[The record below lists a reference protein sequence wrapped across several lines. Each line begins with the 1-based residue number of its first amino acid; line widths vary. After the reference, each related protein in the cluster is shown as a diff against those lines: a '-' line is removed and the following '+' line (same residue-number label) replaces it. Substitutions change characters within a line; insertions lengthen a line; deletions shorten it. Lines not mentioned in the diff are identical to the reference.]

1 MTTKGGWRREGA
13 CGDATQSSH
22 KGSRLRLSIFSKHI
36 WIWEVRFD
44 IHEQAIGWQMPDALY
59 NNEKLW
65 VPGWF
70 RVIWSWIVEKMWHV
84 TEDVYTLLQRHKA
97 APFRPWKWIL
107 SQSRGL
113 NYFWVWSLKRHS
125 IMRRAGELQACWS
138 FRHVSVC
145 RGNIHTVHTVHICW
159 SIMRPV
165 ELACLLPW
173 RNLVGCT
180 SWVPTHGTEEQDRGN
195 FFQNCLAWPADWWI
209 WHDLII
215 FDLMILFDFKR
226 L

>member
-1 MTTKGGWRREGA
+1 
-13 CGDATQSSH
+13 
-22 KGSRLRLSIFSKHI
+22 
-36 WIWEVRFD
+36 
-44 IHEQAIGWQMPDALY
+44 MPDALY
-59 NNEKLW
+59 NNEKLC

-70 RVIWSWIVEKMWHV
+70 RVMWSWIVEKMWHV

-113 NYFWVWSLKRHS
+113 NFWVWRGTVSCE
-125 IMRRAGELQACWS
+125 ELAS
-138 FRHVSVC
+138 FRHGATRKLNWLLEYVEAISI
-145 RGNIHTVHTVHICW
+145 RIHTWHICL
-159 SIMRPV
+159 SIVRPV

-215 FDLMILFDFKR
+215 FDLMFFFWF
-226 L
+226 

>member
-59 NNEKLW
+59 NNEKLC

-70 RVIWSWIVEKMWHV
+70 RVMWSWIVEKMWHDV

-113 NYFWVWSLKRHS
+113 NFWVWRGTVSCE
-125 IMRRAGELQACWS
+125 ELAS
-138 FRHVSVC
+138 FRHGATRKLNWLFEYVEA
-145 RGNIHTVHTVHICW
+145 I
-159 SIMRPV
+159 SIRSIYV
-165 ELACLLPW
+165 CLLCDP
-173 RNLVGCT
+173 L
-180 SWVPTHGTEEQDRGN
+180 SWHVFCHEET
-195 FFQNCLAWPADWWI
+195 W
-209 WHDLII
+209 
-215 FDLMILFDFKR
+215 
-226 L
+226 

>member
-59 NNEKLW
+59 NNEKLC

-70 RVIWSWIVEKMWHV
+70 RVMWSWIVEKMWHDV

-97 APFRPWKWIL
+97 APFRPWNGFSLRLEVWTFEFEEAQYHAKSWRASGMEQQESSIDC
-107 SQSRGL
+107 SSMSRQYPYG
-113 NYFWVWSLKRHS
+113 S
-125 IMRRAGELQACWS
+125 IRDIY
-138 FRHVSVC
+138 V
-145 RGNIHTVHTVHICW
+145 
-159 SIMRPV
+159 
-165 ELACLLPW
+165 CLLCDP
-173 RNLVGCT
+173 L
-180 SWVPTHGTEEQDRGN
+180 SWHVFCHEET
-195 FFQNCLAWPADWWI
+195 W
-209 WHDLII
+209 
-215 FDLMILFDFKR
+215 
-226 L
+226 